1 MQGWSVLERPLTE
14 CEWAFFAW
22 LQSWDVCVW
31 KIKKALWG
39 ERFEKRTDVWRHC
52 RKSQV
57 PRNKGIVKV
66 EDSEVTVKNTIPG
79 QKVSF
84 VINKKRKG
92 KAEGR
97 LLEILEKSELENAE
111 ANCPHYG
118 VCGGCNYQTLPYE
131 EQLKLKAGQVLELMK
146 AVVPNAEDIFE
157 GIRKSPQQFWLPK

>member
-1 MQGWSVLERPLTE
+1 MKKGQM
-14 CEWAFFAW
+14 CEGI
-22 LQSWDVCVW
+22 V
-31 KIKKALWG
+31 
-39 ERFEKRTDVWRHC
+39 EKV
-52 RKSQV
+52 KF
-57 PRNKGIVKV
+57 PNKGIVKV

-118 VCGGCNYQTLPYE
+118 VCGGCNYQTLPCN
-131 EQLKLKAGQVLELMK
+131 LHIDLFFHL
-146 AVVPNAEDIFE
+146 
-157 GIRKSPQQFWLPK
+157 